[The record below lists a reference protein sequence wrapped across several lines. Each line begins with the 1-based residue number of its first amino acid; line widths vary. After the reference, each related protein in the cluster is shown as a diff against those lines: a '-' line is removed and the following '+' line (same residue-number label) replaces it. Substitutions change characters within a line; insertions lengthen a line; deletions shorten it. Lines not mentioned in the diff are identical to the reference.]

1 MARPPRSFLPAC
13 ARRWRNRISS
23 LREPLSRREPP
34 VAVETQ
40 ALPLPREQ
48 LIHLYRQMWAIR
60 HFDSQVIRLFM
71 EGLIRGST
79 HAYIGMEAVAV
90 GACAALRPADYITST
105 HRGHGHCIAKG
116 GQLDLMM
123 AELLGKATGYCKGK
137 GGSMHIADLDAGIL
151 GANGIVG
158 GGIGI
163 ATGAG
168 ASIRLRQSGQVVVC
182 FFGDGGLGQGV
193 LHEAMN
199 LASLW
204 KLPGIYLC
212 EINQYAR
219 ASPIREEFGTPDP
232 AAWGR
237 GSGMRAQRVAGEAGR
252 AVYAAT
258 AEAAER
264 ARRLE
269 GPTFLAWQTY
279 RYAGHNVGGPEEY
292 RGKDEV
298 AEWRQQDP
306 IARFGA
312 LLAAHGVL
320 DEASATAAASEV
332 EAAVDQAVAFA
343 RESPDPANETLF
355 EDVYA

>member
-1 MARPPRSFLPAC
+1 M
-13 ARRWRNRISS
+13 
-23 LREPLSRREPP
+23 
-34 VAVETQ
+34 AVETQ

-48 LIHLYRQMWAIR
+48 LVHLYRQMWAIR
-60 HFDSQVIRLFM
+60 HFDSQVIKLFM

-79 HAYIGMEAVAV
+79 HAYIGMEGVAV
-90 GACAALRPADYITST
+90 GACAALRPDDYITST

-116 GQLDLMM
+116 GKLDLMM

-182 FFGDGGLGQGV
+182 FFGDGGLVQGV

-204 KLPGIYLC
+204 KLPVVYLC
-212 EINQYAR
+212 EINQYAL
-219 ASPIREEFGTPDP
+219 ATPISEEFGIPDI
-232 AAWGR
+232 AAWAQGY
-237 GSGMRAQRVAGEAGR
+237 GMPAERLDGQDVL

-258 AEAAER
+258 VRAVER
-264 ARRLE
+264 ARRLQ
-269 GPTFLAWQTY
+269 GPSFLACHTY
-279 RYAGHNVGGPEEY
+279 RYAGHNVGDPEEY
-292 RGKDEV
+292 RTKDEV
-298 AEWRQQDP
+298 AEWRHQDP

-312 LLAAHGVL
+312 LLAEHRIL
-320 DEASATAAASEV
+320 DAAAADGVAAEV
-332 EAAVDQAVAFA
+332 ETEVDRAVAFA
-343 RESPDPANETLF
+343 RESPEPAEATLF

>member
-1 MARPPRSFLPAC
+1 M
-13 ARRWRNRISS
+13 
-23 LREPLSRREPP
+23 
-34 VAVETQ
+34 AVETQ
-40 ALPLPREQ
+40 ALSLPREQ
-48 LIHLYRQMWAIR
+48 LVHLYRQMWAIR
-60 HFDSQVIRLFM
+60 HFDTQVIKLFM

-90 GACAALRPADYITST
+90 GACAALRPDDYITST

-116 GQLDLMM
+116 GRLDLMM

-182 FFGDGGLGQGV
+182 FFGDGGLVQGV

-204 KLPGIYLC
+204 KLPVVYLC
-212 EINQYAR
+212 EINQYAL
-219 ASPIREEFGTPDP
+219 ATPISEEFGIPDV
-232 AAWGR
+232 AAWAHGY
-237 GSGMRAQRVAGEAGR
+237 GMPAERVDGQDVL
-252 AVYAAT
+252 AVHAAT
-258 AEAAER
+258 ARAVER
-264 ARRLE
+264 ARRLQ
-269 GPTFLAWQTY
+269 GPSFLACHTY
-279 RYAGHNVGGPEEY
+279 RYAGHNVGDPEEY
-292 RGKDEV
+292 RTKDEV
-298 AEWRQQDP
+298 AEWRRQDP
-306 IARFGA
+306 IARFGT
-312 LLAAHGVL
+312 LLAEHNVL
-320 DEASATAAASEV
+320 DASAAEAIAADV
-332 EAAVDQAVAFA
+332 EAEIDRAVAFA
-343 RESPDPANETLF
+343 RESPDPAETTLF

>member
-1 MARPPRSFLPAC
+1 MDQWC
-13 ARRWRNRISS
+13 AIGKGGVS
-23 LREPLSRREPP
+23 
-34 VAVETQ
+34 VAVETR

-48 LIHLYRQMWAIR
+48 LVQLYRQMWAIR
-60 HFDSQVIRLFM
+60 HFDTQVIKLFM

-90 GACAALRPADYITST
+90 GACATLGADDYITST

-137 GGSMHIADLDAGIL
+137 GGSMHIADLDVGIL

-182 FFGDGGLGQGV
+182 FFGDGGLVQGV

-204 KLPGIYLC
+204 KLPVIYLC
-212 EINQYAR
+212 EMNQYAL
-219 ASPIREEFGTPDP
+219 ATPISQEFGIPDP
-232 AAWGR
+232 AAWAR
-237 GSGMRAQRVAGEAGR
+237 SYGMSAERVNGQDVL
-252 AVYAAT
+252 AVYAA
-258 AEAAER
+258 AAAAVER

-269 GPTFLAWQTY
+269 GPSFLACDTY
-279 RYAGHNVGGPEEY
+279 RYAGHNVGDPEEY
-292 RGKDEV
+292 RSKDEV
-298 AEWRQQDP
+298 AEWREQDP

-320 DEASATAAASEV
+320 DEAAAAAVAAEV
-332 EAAVDQAVAFA
+332 EAEIDDAVAFA
-343 RESPDPANETLF
+343 RESPEPDEASLF

>member
-1 MARPPRSFLPAC
+1 M
-13 ARRWRNRISS
+13 
-23 LREPLSRREPP
+23 
-34 VAVETQ
+34 AVETQ
-40 ALPLPREQ
+40 ALSLPREQ
-48 LIHLYRQMWAIR
+48 LVHLYRQMWAIR
-60 HFDSQVIRLFM
+60 HFDTQVIKLFM

-90 GACAALRPADYITST
+90 GACAALRPDDYITST

-116 GQLDLMM
+116 GKLDLMM

-182 FFGDGGLGQGV
+182 FFGDGGLVQGV

-204 KLPGIYLC
+204 KLPVVYLC
-212 EINQYAR
+212 EINQYAL
-219 ASPIREEFGTPDP
+219 ATPISEEFGIPDV
-232 AAWGR
+232 AAWAHGY
-237 GSGMRAQRVAGEAGR
+237 GMPAERVDGQDVL
-252 AVYAAT
+252 AVYAA
-258 AEAAER
+258 AARAVER
-264 ARRLE
+264 ARSLK
-269 GPTFLAWQTY
+269 GPSFLACHTY
-279 RYAGHNVGGPEEY
+279 RYAGHNVGDPEEY
-292 RGKDEV
+292 RTKDEV
-298 AEWRQQDP
+298 TEWRRQDP

-312 LLAAHGVL
+312 VLAEHGVL
-320 DEASATAAASEV
+320 APAAAETLAADV
-332 EAAVDQAVAFA
+332 EAEVDRAVAFA
-343 RESPDPANETLF
+343 RESPDPAETTLF